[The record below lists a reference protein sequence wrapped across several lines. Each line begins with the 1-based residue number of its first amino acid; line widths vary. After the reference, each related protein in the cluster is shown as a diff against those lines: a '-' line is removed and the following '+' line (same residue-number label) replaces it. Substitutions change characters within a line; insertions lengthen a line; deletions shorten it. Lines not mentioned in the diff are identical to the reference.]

1 MTDMFW
7 WEEDDKKIH
16 EAVFSYVE
24 SLEETQKYIHEL
36 NIRNA
41 RLYSNVDLLG
51 LDWSLTQRTYSRKSL
66 GRVTENIIQSA
77 CDTATSIVA
86 GARAR
91 VTFQTDGAE
100 FSVQRK
106 ARLLEKWVEGK
117 FDESEFHREAAR
129 CFRDSVIFGTGAL
142 KVYEHEGDVKCER
155 VLIDE
160 IKIDE
165 MECRSADPRQLHHV
179 KFVDKEVLKAM
190 FPDHEEAIEEST
202 RDSHRQET
210 NAYSNIDSNTAV
222 CVESFHL
229 PSGKGGKD
237 GKRVICVDGATLL
250 SEEWKRPYFPFIF
263 YRWSEPVCG
272 FYGQGLAEQL
282 TGIQL
287 RINQLNH
294 FIQKAQD
301 LIAVPRVFVDI
312 ASKNLKMQINNEIGA
327 IIPYRGKPPVFHV
340 AQAVSP
346 EIYQYKEALWRR
358 GFEVAGISQL
368 SATSKK
374 PAGLE
379 SAVAL
384 REYNDIGAQRFQYNA
399 QEFEK
404 LAPKV
409 AERFI
414 DIARDI
420 QKRGGECKSIFHAK
434 KLVEKICFKEAA
446 VDDGTYRIR
455 LEPASILSRTP
466 AGRSQQ
472 VVEWAQ
478 SGIIDT
484 DEARRL
490 LNHPDLER
498 TADINNAALEDIEAT
513 IEDLLDGKYDP
524 PEPYQNLT
532 MGMQRVQLAYLK
544 ARREGA
550 PEEILENMRRWI
562 ESADYEL
569 KLAQKEAEEEMLQQQ
584 AAMLEQQV
592 VQQQALAPP
601 EQQGQQGGQ
610 PAAALS
616 SQSQLLKP
624 SGIPT

>member
-1 MTDMFW
+1 MMQKFW
-7 WEEDDKKIH
+7 WEENDKEIH
-16 EAVFSYVE
+16 EAVVAYVE
-24 SLEETQKYIHEL
+24 SLEESQSYIHEL

-51 LDWSLTQRTYSRKSL
+51 LDWTLTQRDYSRKSL
-66 GRVTENIIQSA
+66 GRVTENLIQSA
-77 CDTATSIVA
+77 CDTATSIIA
-86 GARAR
+86 GNRAR

-117 FDESEFHREAAR
+117 FDETDFHREATRA
-129 CFRDSVIFGTGAL
+129 FRDAVIFGTGAV
-142 KVYEHEGDVKCER
+142 KIYEHDGEIKCER

-160 IKIDE
+160 IKVDE
-165 MECRSADPRQLHHV
+165 MECRSSDPRQLHQV
-179 KFVDKEVLKAM
+179 KFIDKEVLKSM
-190 FPDHEEAIEEST
+190 FPDFEEEIENST
-202 RDSHRQET
+202 KEMNRQ
-210 NAYSNIDSNTAV
+210 NAAPYRTIDTNTAI
-222 CVESFHL
+222 CIESYHL
-229 PSGKGGKD
+229 PSGKDGKD

-250 SEEWKRPYFPFIF
+250 SEEWTKPYFPFLF

-272 FYGQGLAEQL
+272 FYGQGLSEQL

-327 IIPYRGKPPVFHV
+327 IIPYRGKPPVFHT

-346 EIYQYKEALWRR
+346 EIYQYKESLWRR

-368 SATSKK
+368 SATSRK

-399 QEFEK
+399 QEYEK
-404 LAPKV
+404 LAPK
-409 AERFI
+409 AAKRFI
-414 DIARDI
+414 DIAGDI
-420 QKRGGECKSIFHAK
+420 QKRGGECKSVFHAE

-446 VDDGTYRIR
+446 IDDGTYRIR

-498 TADINNAALEDIEAT
+498 AADIQNASIEDIEAT
-513 IEDLLDGKYDP
+513 IEDLLDGKFDP
-524 PEPYQNLT
+524 PEPYQNLA
-532 MGMQRVQLAYLK
+532 MGMRRVQLAYLK
-544 ARREGA
+544 ARRDGA

-562 ESADYEL
+562 ESADYEM
-569 KLAQKEAEEEMLQQQ
+569 KLAQQQAQEEMMEAQQ
-584 AAMLEQQV
+584 AQMAM
-592 VQQQALAPP
+592 QAAVAPP
-601 EQQGQQGGQ
+601 APE
-610 PAAALS
+610 PAGPPQAALS
-616 SQSQLLKP
+616 PQSQLLKP
-624 SGIPT
+624 TGIPT

>member
-1 MTDMFW
+1 MMEMFW
-7 WEEDDKKIH
+7 WEEDEETVH
-16 EAVFSYVE
+16 EAVFAYVE
-24 SLEETQKYIHEL
+24 GLEETQKYMHEL

-51 LDWSLTQRTYSRKSL
+51 LDWSLTQRDYSRKSL
-66 GRVTENIIQSA
+66 GRVTENLIQSV
-77 CDTATSIVA
+77 CDTATSVIA
-86 GARAR
+86 GQRAR

-100 FSVQRK
+100 FTVQRK
-106 ARLLEKWVEGK
+106 ARMLEKWIEGK
-117 FDESEFHREAAR
+117 FDETEFHKEATRA
-129 CFRDSVIFGTGAL
+129 FRDATIFGTGAL
-142 KVYEHEGDVKCER
+142 KIYEHLGEISCER

-160 IKIDE
+160 IKVDE
-165 MECRSADPRQLHHV
+165 MECRSSDPRQLHHV
-179 KFVDKEVLKAM
+179 KFVDKEVLKAD
-190 FPDHEEAIEEST
+190 FPDFEEKIEEST
-202 RDSHRQET
+202 KQRFNRQG
-210 NAYSNIDSNTAV
+210 AYRNMDENTAV
-222 CVESFHL
+222 CVESYHL
-229 PSGKGGKD
+229 PSGKNAKD
-237 GKRVICVDGATLL
+237 GKRVISISGATLL
-250 SEEWKRPYFPFIF
+250 VESWDKDYFPFLF

-287 RINQLNH
+287 RINKLNA

-312 ASKNLKMQINNEIGA
+312 ASKNLKMQLNNEIGA
-327 IIPYRGKPPVFHV
+327 IIPYRGKPPVFHS

-346 EIYQYKEALWRR
+346 EIYNYKESLWRR
-358 GFEVAGISQL
+358 GFEVAGISQM

-384 REYNDIGAQRFQYNA
+384 REYNDINAQRFAYQS
-399 QEFEK
+399 QEFER
-404 LAPKV
+404 LAPKA

-420 QKRGGECKSIFHAK
+420 QKRGGECKSVFHAK

-446 VDDGTYRIR
+446 IDDGTYRIR

-498 TADINNAALEDIEAT
+498 TADLNNAAIEDIEAT

-524 PEPYQNLT
+524 PEPYQHLE
-532 MGMQRVQLAYLK
+532 MGMKRVQLAYLK
-544 ARREGA
+544 ARRDGA
-550 PEEILENMRRWI
+550 PEDILENMRRWI

-569 KLAQKEAEEEMLQQQ
+569 KLVAQLAQQEMMQ
-584 AAMLEQQV
+584 AQMMMQPP
-592 VQQQALAPP
+592 QASPPTAGGPAPGAGVP
-601 EQQGQQGGQ
+601 

-616 SQSQLLKP
+616 PQSQLLKP
-624 SGIPT
+624 TGIPT

>member
-1 MTDMFW
+1 MMEKFW
-7 WEEDDKKIH
+7 WEEDDDKEIF
-16 EAVFSYVE
+16 EAVIAYVE
-24 SLEETQKYIHEL
+24 SLEESQRYVHEL

-51 LDWSLTQRTYSRKSL
+51 LDWTLTQRDYSRKSL
-66 GRVTENIIQSA
+66 GRVTENLVQSA

-86 GARAR
+86 SSRAR

-117 FDESEFHREAAR
+117 FDETEFHKQATR

-142 KVYEHEGDVKCER
+142 KIYEHDGDIKCER

-160 IKIDE
+160 LKIDE
-165 MECRSADPRQLHHV
+165 MECRSSDPRQLHQV
-179 KFVDKEVLKAM
+179 KFIDKEVLKAE
-190 FPDHEEAIEEST
+190 FPDHEQAIDDST
-202 RDSHRQET
+202 KEQYRQSNT
-210 NAYSNIDSNTAV
+210 PYRNIDSNTAV
-222 CVESFHL
+222 CVESYHL
-229 PSGKGGKD
+229 PSSKGAGD

-250 SEEWKRPYFPFIF
+250 SEAWKKPYFPFLF
-263 YRWSEPVCG
+263 YRWNEPVCG

-327 IIPYRGKPPVFHV
+327 IIPYRGKPPVFHT

-404 LAPKV
+404 LAPQA

-414 DIARDI
+414 DIAKDI
-420 QKRGGECKSIFHAK
+420 QKRGGECKSVFHAK

-446 VDDGTYRIR
+446 IDDGTYRIR

-478 SGIIDT
+478 AGIVDT

-498 TADINNAALEDIEAT
+498 TADIANAAIEDIEAT
-513 IEDLLDGKYDP
+513 IEDLLDGNFDP
-524 PEPYQNLT
+524 PEPYQDLS
-532 MGMQRVQLAYLK
+532 MGMKRVQLAYLK
-544 ARREGA
+544 ARRDGA

-562 ESADYEL
+562 ESAEYEL
-569 KLAQKEAEEEMLQQQ
+569 KLAQKEIEAEMMQQQQ
-584 AAMLEQQV
+584 AMM
-592 VQQQALAPP
+592 QQQAMQQQAMQPAQ
-601 EQQGQQGGQ
+601 EQSGP

-624 SGIPT
+624 TGIPT